1 MWYYSFGKVNI
12 QETSLRGIIMAKVK
26 VRLKKGEKLSSNN
39 NFSGLNTDVWTALN
53 QGKEVSVE
61 EESIPKLIVD
71 QITQTGQSDPV
82 GKGGK

>member
-1 MWYYSFGKVNI
+1 
-12 QETSLRGIIMAKVK
+12 MAKVK